1 MTFPDH
7 LDRKELVDLLN
18 KCWMTHDGMWFLHSL
33 QHHGINAANK
43 ANKAAIASLA
53 AIEIGRMKKALGFE
67 GPIDTAETFKRFFSS
82 ASDLLIPDFM
92 NIKWHFP
99 SKDRLTWA
107 FEQGNCF
114 AYKGIRRMGVIDKYE
129 CGVLHRVRCW
139 LDVLEIPHEFDP
151 QFDHCLM
158 HTRGECSGTLK
169 LQFQGDSVFNDHLD
183 NIPGKHLSIVFK

>member
-33 QHHGINAANK
+33 QHHGINAANR

-67 GPIDTAETFKRFFSS
+67 DPIDTAETFKRFFSS
-82 ASDLLIPDFM
+82 ASALLIPDFM

-99 SKDRLTWA
+99 AEDKLTWA
-107 FEQGNCF
+107 FEKGNCF
-114 AYKGIRRMGVIDKYE
+114 AYKGICRMGIIDKYE
-129 CGVLHRVRCW
+129 CGVLHRIRCW
-139 LDVLEIPHEFDP
+139 LDVLKIRHEFNP
-151 QFDHCLM
+151 QFHRCLM

-169 LQFQGDSVFNDHLD
+169 LWF
-183 NIPGKHLSIVFK
+183 PGPL